1 MQVSVETTAGL
12 ERRMTVQ
19 VPEERIA
26 AEVDNRLRQLAR
38 TTSIKGFRPGKVP
51 FKMVKQRYGD
61 QVRQEVLGDVIQS
74 TYFEAVSQEKLRPAG
89 YPSFEPKSLEQGKG
103 IEYVATFE
111 VMPEIQLATF
121 AGVTVEKPVA
131 QVTDADVD
139 AMLETLRKQNAGWHA
154 VERGAADGD
163 RVTIDFRG
171 TIDGADFPGN
181 KGENVP
187 VTLGGKRMI
196 AGFEEGLVGAEVG
209 EERTLDL
216 QFPEN
221 FGYKDVAGKP
231 VQFKVSVKK
240 VEAPE
245 LPALDDAFAAKFG
258 VEGGIIA
265 LRNEVR
271 SNMERE
277 LEQRLG
283 NLVKQQVMDKLLEI
297 NDITIPQA
305 LVQQESQVLA
315 QKMRENMQ
323 LPADKSGSISP
334 AMFEEQAKKRVTLGL
349 LLAELVQR
357 HNLKVDADTLRRKVE
372 QMAAGYEQPEEVVK
386 WFYADQRRLAEVE
399 SLALEDRVVEWVLGQ
414 VQVTEKQLGFNELM
428 NRA

>member
-26 AEVDNRLRQLAR
+26 SEVDNRLRQLAR

-51 FKMVKQRYGD
+51 FKMVQQRYAD

-74 TYFEAVSQEKLRPAG
+74 TYFEAVTQQKLRPAG

-111 VMPEIQLATF
+111 IMPEIELAGF
-121 AGVTVEKPVA
+121 SGVTIEKPVA
-131 QVTDADVD
+131 AVTDADVD
-139 AMLETLRKQNAGWHA
+139 AMLDTLRKQNAGWHA

-163 RVTIDFRG
+163 RVTIDFLG
-171 TIDGADFPGN
+171 TIDGAEFQGN

-196 AGFEEGLVGAEVG
+196 AGFEDGLVGAQAG

-216 QFPEN
+216 QFPDN
-221 FGYKDVAGKP
+221 YGYKEVAGKP
-231 VQFKVSVKK
+231 VQFKVSIKQ
-240 VEAPE
+240 VEEPLLPE
-245 LPALDDAFAAKFG
+245 LDDAFAAKFG
-258 VEGGIIA
+258 VEGGISA
-265 LRNEVR
+265 LRGEVR
-271 SNMERE
+271 ANMERE
-277 LEQRLG
+277 LEQRLS

-297 NDITIPQA
+297 NDITVPQA
-305 LVQQESQVLA
+305 LIMQESQALA
-315 QKMRENMQ
+315 QQMRENMQ
-323 LPADKSGSISP
+323 LPADKSGSLSP
-334 AMFEEQAKKRVTLGL
+334 SMFEEQAKKRVTLGL
-349 LLAELVQR
+349 VLAELVQR
-357 HNLKVDADTLRRKVE
+357 HNLKVEADALRRKVE
-372 QMAAGYEQPEEVVK
+372 QMAAGYDQPEEVVK
-386 WFYADQRRLAEVE
+386 WFYADKRRLGEVE
-399 SLALEDRVVEWVLGQ
+399 SLALEERVVEWVLGQ
-414 VQVTEKQLGFNELM
+414 VQVTEKSQGFNDLM

>member
-26 AEVDNRLRQLAR
+26 TEVDNRLRQLAR

-51 FKMVKQRYGD
+51 FKMVQQRYAE

-74 TYFEAVSQEKLRPAG
+74 TYFEAVTQEKLRPAG

-103 IEYVATFE
+103 IEYIATFE
-111 VMPEIQLATF
+111 VMPEIQLAGF
-121 AGVTVEKPVA
+121 EGVTIEKPVA

-139 AMLETLRKQNAGWHA
+139 AMLETLRQQNAGWQV
-154 VERGAADGD
+154 VERAAADGD
-163 RVTIDFRG
+163 RVTIDFKG
-171 TIDGADFPGN
+171 TVDGAEFQGN

-196 AGFEEGLVGAEVG
+196 AGFEEGLVGAKAG

-216 QFPEN
+216 QFPAN
-221 FGYKDVAGKP
+221 YGYKEVAGKP
-231 VQFKVSVKK
+231 VQFQVTVKQ
-240 VEAPE
+240 VEEPQLPE
-245 LPALDDAFAAKFG
+245 LDDAFAAKFG
-258 VEGGIIA
+258 VEGGIVA
-265 LRNEVR
+265 LRGEVR
-271 SNMERE
+271 ANMERE

-297 NDITIPQA
+297 NNITVPQA
-305 LVQQESQVLA
+305 LVAQESQALA
-315 QKMRENMQ
+315 QQMRENMQ
-323 LPADKSGSISP
+323 LPADKSGAISP
-334 AMFEEQAKKRVTLGL
+334 SMFEEQAKKRVSLGL

-372 QMAAGYEQPEEVVK
+372 QMAAGYDQPEEVVK
-386 WFYADQRRLAEVE
+386 WFYADKRRLGEVE
-399 SLALEDRVVEWVLGQ
+399 SLALEERVVEWVLGQ
-414 VQVTEKQLGFNELM
+414 VQVSEKQQGFSELM

>member
-51 FKMVKQRYGD
+51 FKMVQQRYAE

-74 TYFEAVSQEKLRPAG
+74 SYFEAVNQEKLRPAG
-89 YPSFEPKSLEQGKG
+89 YPSFEPKSLEQGEG

-111 VMPEIQLATF
+111 VMPEIEPVSV
-121 AGVTVEKPVA
+121 AGISIEKPVA
-131 QVTDADVD
+131 EVTDADVD
-139 AMLETLRKQNAGWHA
+139 AMLETLRKQNAGWQA
-154 VERGAADGD
+154 VERGAEEGD
-163 RVTIDFRG
+163 RVTIDFSG
-171 TIDGADFPGN
+171 TIDGAEFQGN

-196 AGFEEGLVGAEVG
+196 AGFEEGLVGAKAG

-221 FGYKDVAGKP
+221 YGYKDVAGKP
-231 VQFKVSVKK
+231 VQFKVSVKQ
-240 VEAPE
+240 VEAPL
-245 LPALDDAFAAKFG
+245 LPELDDAFAAKFG
-258 VEGGIIA
+258 VEGGMAA
-265 LRNEVR
+265 LRAEVR
-271 SNMERE
+271 NNMERE
-277 LEQRLG
+277 LEQRLS
-283 NLVKQQVMDKLLEI
+283 NMVKEQVMDKLLEI
-297 NDITIPQA
+297 NDVTIPQA
-305 LVQQESQVLA
+305 LVMQEAQSLA
-315 QKMRENMQ
+315 QQMRQNMQ

-357 HNLKVDADTLRRKVE
+357 HNLKVDADALRRKVE
-372 QMAAGYEQPEEVVK
+372 QMAAGYDQPEEVVK
-386 WFYADQRRLAEVE
+386 WFYADQRRLSELE
-399 SLALEDRVVEWVLGQ
+399 SLALEERVVEWVLEQ
-414 VQVTEKQLGFNELM
+414 ATVTEKPQGFNELM

>member
-26 AEVDNRLRQLAR
+26 SEVDNRLRQLAR

-51 FKMVKQRYGD
+51 FKMVQQRYAD

-74 TYFEAVSQEKLRPAG
+74 TYFEAVTQEKLRPAG

-111 VMPEIQLATF
+111 IMPEITLAGF
-121 AGVTVEKPVA
+121 DGVAIEKPVA
-131 QVTDADVD
+131 SVTDADVD
-139 AMLETLRKQNAGWHA
+139 TMLETLRKQNAGWQA

-163 RVTIDFRG
+163 RITIDFKG
-171 TIDGADFPGN
+171 TIDGAEFQGN

-196 AGFEEGLVGAEVG
+196 AGFEEGLLGAKAG

-216 QFPEN
+216 QFPDN
-221 FGYKDVAGKP
+221 YGYKEVAGKP
-231 VQFKVSVKK
+231 VQFKVSVKQ
-240 VEAPE
+240 VEEPLLPE
-245 LPALDDAFAAKFG
+245 LDDAFAAKFG
-258 VEGGIIA
+258 VEGGIAA
-265 LRNEVR
+265 LRGEVR
-271 SNMERE
+271 ANMERE
-277 LEQRLG
+277 LEQRLSG
-283 NLVKQQVMDKLLEI
+283 LVKQHVMDKLLEI

-305 LVQQESQVLA
+305 LVLQESQALA
-315 QKMRENMQ
+315 QQMRENMQ
-323 LPADKSGSISP
+323 LPADKSGSLSP
-334 AMFEEQAKKRVTLGL
+334 SMFEEQAKKRVTLGL
-349 LLAELVQR
+349 ILAEMVQR
-357 HNLKVDADTLRRKVE
+357 HNLKVDADALRRKVE
-372 QMAAGYEQPEEVVK
+372 QMAAGYDQPDEVVK
-386 WFYADQRRLAEVE
+386 WFYADKRRLGEVE
-399 SLALEDRVVEWVLGQ
+399 SMALEERVVEWVLGQ
-414 VQVTEKQLGFNELM
+414 VQVTEKSQGFNDLM

>member
-26 AEVDNRLRQLAR
+26 TEVDNRLRQLAR

-51 FKMVKQRYGD
+51 FKMVQQRFGA

-74 TYFEAVSQEKLRPAG
+74 TYFEAVNQEKLRPAG

-111 VMPEIQLATF
+111 VMPEVQLAAF
-121 AGVTVEKPVA
+121 DGVTIEKPVA
-131 QVTDADVD
+131 QVTEADVD
-139 AMLETLRKQNAGWHA
+139 AMLETLRKQNAGWQE
-154 VERGAADGD
+154 VERGAAVGD
-163 RVTIDFRG
+163 RLTIDFHG
-171 TIDGADFPGN
+171 TIDGADFQGN

-196 AGFEEGLVGAEVG
+196 AGFEEGLVGARAG

-221 FGYKDVAGKP
+221 YGYKDVAGKP

-258 VEGGIIA
+258 VEGGIAA

-271 SNMERE
+271 TNMERE

-297 NDITIPQA
+297 NDIDVPQA
-305 LVQQESQVLA
+305 LVQQESQALA
-315 QKMRENMQ
+315 QQMRENMQ

-372 QMAAGYEQPEEVVK
+372 QMAAAYEQPDEVVK
-386 WFYADQRRLAEVE
+386 WFYADQRRLGEVE
-399 SLALEDRVVEWVLGQ
+399 SLALEERVVEWVLGQ
-414 VQVTEKQLGFNELM
+414 VQVTEKPQDFNELM

>member
-26 AEVDNRLRQLAR
+26 TEVDNRLRQLAR

-51 FKMVKQRYGD
+51 FKMVQQRYAD

-74 TYFEAVSQEKLRPAG
+74 TYFEAVTQEKLRPAG

-111 VMPEIQLATF
+111 VMPEVQLAAF
-121 AGVTVEKPVA
+121 DGVTVEKPVA
-131 QVTDADVD
+131 QVNDADVD
-139 AMLETLRKQNAGWHA
+139 TMLETLRKQNAGWQA

-171 TIDGADFPGN
+171 TIDGADFQGN

-196 AGFEEGLVGAEVG
+196 AGFEEGLVGAKAG

-221 FGYKDVAGKP
+221 YGYKDVAGKP
-231 VQFKVSVKK
+231 VQFKVTVKQ
-240 VEAPE
+240 VEEPQLPE
-245 LPALDDAFAAKFG
+245 LDDAFAKKFG
-258 VEGGIIA
+258 VEGGIAA
-265 LRNEVR
+265 LRSEVR
-271 SNMERE
+271 TNMERE
-277 LEQRLG
+277 LEQRLN
-283 NLVKQQVMDKLLEI
+283 NLVKQHVMDKLLEI

-305 LVQQESQVLA
+305 LVQQESQALA
-315 QKMRENMQ
+315 QQMRENMQ

-357 HNLKVDADTLRRKVE
+357 HNLKVDADALRRKVE
-372 QMAAGYEQPEEVVK
+372 QMAAGYDQPEEVVK
-386 WFYADQRRLAEVE
+386 WFYADQRRLGEVE
-399 SLALEDRVVEWVLGQ
+399 SLALEERVVEWVLGQ
-414 VQVTEKQLGFNELM
+414 VQVTEKQQGFNELM

>member
-103 IEYVATFE
+103 VEYVATFE

-139 AMLETLRKQNAGWHA
+139 AMLETLRKQNAVWQA

-221 FGYKDVAGKP
+221 YGYKDVAGKP
-231 VQFKVSVKK
+231 VQFKISVKK

-258 VEGGIIA
+258 VEGGITA

-305 LVQQESQVLA
+305 LVQQESQALA
-315 QKMRENMQ
+315 QQMRENMQ

-372 QMAAGYEQPEEVVK
+372 QIAAGYEQPEEVVK

-414 VQVTEKQLGFNELM
+414 VQVTEKQQGFNELM

>member
-26 AEVDNRLRQLAR
+26 SEVDNRLRQLAR

-51 FKMVKQRYGD
+51 FKMVQQRYAD

-74 TYFEAVSQEKLRPAG
+74 TYFEAVTQEKLRPAG

-103 IEYVATFE
+103 IEYIATFE
-111 VMPEIQLATF
+111 VMPEIQIAGF
-121 AGVTVEKPVA
+121 DGVTIEKPVA

-139 AMLETLRKQNAGWHA
+139 AMLDTLRTQNAGWQV
-154 VERGAADGD
+154 VERGAANGD
-163 RVTIDFRG
+163 RVTIDFKG
-171 TIDGADFPGN
+171 TVDGAEFQGN

-196 AGFEEGLVGAEVG
+196 AGFEEGLVGAKAG

-221 FGYKDVAGKP
+221 YGYKDVAGKP
-231 VQFKVSVKK
+231 VQFQVTVKQ
-240 VEAPE
+240 VEEPQLPE
-245 LPALDDAFAAKFG
+245 LDDAFAAKFG
-258 VEGGIIA
+258 VEGGIAA
-265 LRNEVR
+265 LRGEVR
-271 SNMERE
+271 ANMERE
-277 LEQRLG
+277 LEQRLS

-297 NDITIPQA
+297 NNITIPQA
-305 LVQQESQVLA
+305 LVAQESQALA
-315 QKMRENMQ
+315 QQMRENMQ

-349 LLAELVQR
+349 LLAELAQR

-414 VQVTEKQLGFNELM
+414 VQVTEKQQGFNELM